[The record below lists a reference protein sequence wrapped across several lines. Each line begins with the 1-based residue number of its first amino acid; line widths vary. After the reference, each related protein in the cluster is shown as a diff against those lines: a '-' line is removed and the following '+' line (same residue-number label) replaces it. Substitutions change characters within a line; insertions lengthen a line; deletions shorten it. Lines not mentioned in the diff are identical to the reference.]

1 MSLKVEHSAAKEFA
15 NVAPK
20 KVARDPVVEE
30 ILERIRR
37 QPDRDPAH
45 IEKAWREIGKQC
57 SQLPVLDN
65 RTSDEILG
73 YGEDR
78 LPH

>member
-1 MSLKVEHSAAKEFA
+1 MSSEIEHSRPGEFA
-15 NVAPK
+15 NAALKEV
-20 KVARDPVVEE
+20 VRDPVVDE
-30 ILERIRR
+30 ILDRIRR

-45 IEKAWREIGKQC
+45 IEKALREIGKRC

-73 YGEDR
+73 YGEDG

>member
-1 MSLKVEHSAAKEFA
+1 MSLKAEHSAAGKFA
-15 NVAPK
+15 DAAPK
-20 KVARDPVVEE
+20 KVARDHVVDE

-37 QPDRDPAH
+37 QPRRDPAH
-45 IEKAWREIGKQC
+45 IETALREIGKRC
-57 SQLPVLDN
+57 SNLPVLDN

-73 YGEDR
+73 YGEDG